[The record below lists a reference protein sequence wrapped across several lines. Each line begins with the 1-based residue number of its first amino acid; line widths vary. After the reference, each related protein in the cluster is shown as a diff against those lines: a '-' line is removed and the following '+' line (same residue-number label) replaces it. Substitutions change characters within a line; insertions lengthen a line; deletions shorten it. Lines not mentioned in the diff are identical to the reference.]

1 MKLELNSI
9 NFNDEIKIFYLE
21 ELIFGL
27 WKSSTFS
34 LFKRKWFYGFGHP
47 YNKMAIEDVCVYA
60 ALILNDDGIEITPEK
75 VHKLL
80 DAAGVKMESYLVD
93 LFAEYFKSHDI
104 TELIKGACLGG
115 AAPAAA
121 ATGEAAGEAKEEE
134 KKEEEE
140 VVEMAGGFDDLFG

>member
-1 MKLELNSI
+1 
-9 NFNDEIKIFYLE
+9 
-21 ELIFGL
+21 
-27 WKSSTFS
+27 
-34 LFKRKWFYGFGHP
+34 
-47 YNKMAIEDVCVYA
+47 MAIEDVCVYA

-80 DAAGVKMESYLVD
+80 DAAGVKMESYWVD